1 MTSNVNAEVKVLF
14 ELLLA
19 EDWLAKSAIIGREL
33 ALLPHIRAILRD
45 EARNAL
51 ERGDGADADIFA
63 AHVSLLDNIE
73 RCGLGPVQ
81 AEIVRVM
88 AMRAERAHASDL

>member
-1 MTSNVNAEVKVLF
+1 MTNGESAEVKLLF

-19 EDWLAKSAIIGREL
+19 EDWLDKSVIMGREK
-33 ALLPHIRAILRD
+33 AQLPRIRAILRE

-51 ERGDGADADIFA
+51 ARGDGEDADIFA
-63 AHVSLLDNIE
+63 AHVSLLDDIE
-73 RCGLGPVQ
+73 RRGLGPVQ

-88 AMRAERAHASDL
+88 ALRPERSHAKDL